1 MRTEWFII
9 KVLKFSLIDNVA
21 LSLGHSFSLI
31 DVLNQNVVMRFTALN
46 VLLIILED
54 EKNTFFFSPN
64 FLPWVF
70 ITGNSQSPKQNWLVA
85 LKHATL
91 ALQ

>member
-1 MRTEWFII
+1 M
-9 KVLKFSLIDNVA
+9 A

-54 EKNTFFFSPN
+54 EKHFFFSPTS
-64 FLPWVF
+64 PSRWVF

-91 ALQ
+91 ALQLEYLKVVCYQTSSAFG

>member
-1 MRTEWFII
+1 MRMEWFII

-54 EKNTFFFSPN
+54 EKNTFFFFSPTSFHGFSSQAIVN
-64 FLPWVF
+64 LLSK
-70 ITGNSQSPKQNWLVA
+70 TGW
-85 LKHATL
+85 
-91 ALQ
+91 